1 MNEANKRWTRFSLRD
16 LFWLV
21 LVVALAVGWWR
32 DRTKLAEE
40 RNKAIVEVRE
50 RMAFANLVQERGAAQ
65 IVASDTALQSKIMEL
80 MKLRYAI
87 RQLDQATQ
95 DRLQGLMQNSPK
107 TDETEPREVG
117 DPSSKVDD

>member
-1 MNEANKRWTRFSLRD
+1 
-16 LFWLV
+16 LFWFV

-32 DRTKLAEE
+32 DRTKLAED

-65 IVASDTALQSKIMEL
+65 IAASDTALQSKIMEL

-107 TDETEPREVG
+107 PTKQ
-117 DPSSKVDD
+117 SHAK